1 MDNNF
6 EQQNRQDVQVTE
18 EQKSAF
24 TKVLA
29 IVGFFA
35 LIILM
40 VWLAVKIVAVLPN
53 AFGSLA
59 SIADSVYN
67 HDREET
73 LSVSTEKSVI
83 NAGESFIINWEKL
96 SSPGAYNFSFACTD
110 GVSVEV
116 RDETGAIRPLS
127 CDTPFTVI
135 GMNSLDVRIASEKNR
150 FTDVR
155 YTLAFIPEDTKKDI
169 ITKEG
174 LATIVNAT
182 IPTSGGTTG
191 EAAVET
197 PAPGEV
203 AGETT
208 DTPAAPE
215 PTEETPA
222 PAVPAAPTT
231 PTYVS
236 EVTYSVPVSNPNG
249 TVDLVVTYKAV
260 GTMVGNKFTPS
271 SRIETDK
278 KGAIQ
283 FEIQNIGTKTADDW
297 SYVAELPSGIEY
309 TSPAQKALKPN
320 ERALITLG
328 FEGISET
335 GTEKFGVTVDAS
347 GDVNKKNN
355 AFTWAVTV
363 VR

>member
-1 MDNNF
+1 MDNNT
-6 EQQNRQDVQVTE
+6 EKDLKERETEVTE

-40 VWLAVKIVAVLPN
+40 VWLAVKIVSVLPN

-67 HDREET
+67 HDRKET
-73 LSVSTEKSVI
+73 LTVTTEKSVI
-83 NAGESFIINWEKL
+83 NAGESFVITWEKL
-96 SSPGAYNFSFACTD
+96 GAPGTYNFSYACTD

-116 RDETGAIRPLS
+116 RDETGAISPLS
-127 CDTPFTVI
+127 CDTPFAI
-135 GMNSLDVRIASEKNR
+135 NGMSSLDVRVASEKNR

-155 YTLAFIPEDTKKDI
+155 YTLAFIPEDSKKDV

-182 IPTSGGTTG
+182 IPTTNGG
-191 EAAVET
+191 AVAEETPAT

-203 AGETT
+203 AGEATI
-208 DTPAAPE
+208 DTPAPVA
-215 PTEETPA
+215 ETPK
-222 PAVPAAPTT
+222 PTAPTT
-231 PTYVS
+231 PTYVP
-236 EVTYSVPVSNPNG
+236 EVTYTTPVSDPNG
-249 TVDLVVTYKAV
+249 KIDLIVTYKSV
-260 GTMVGNKFTPS
+260 GTMDGSKFTPS
-271 SRIETDK
+271 SKLDTDK

-283 FEIQNIGTKTADDW
+283 FEIKNIGTKTATDW
-297 SYVAELPSGIEY
+297 SYKAELPSGIEY

-335 GTEKFGVTVDAS
+335 GTEKFGVTVDAA

-363 VR
+363 TN